1 MAVGDSTSCGAGNP
15 SEVSSVKVFMLG
27 WEFPPVVSGGLGV
40 ACYGLVKALNASGV
54 DVMFVLPRAAA
65 TAPTGTGGRAVEKVR
80 QLEVAKPAT
89 VQQAVERAVEHGAH
103 VLPEPEATHQP
114 PAKRTRV
121 EHHYEGGQD
130 VEKFVEVEGVQE
142 ERLQRVTFVPVDSP
156 LTPYMGAEQYERM
169 VVEEILNHKPVKRW
183 EKRFERSGGQW
194 VERIIEEPAGEPAPR
209 PAPKRY
215 LEGFGQEAP
224 PVVGQAGSSYAGD
237 LFSETQRYSRL
248 ALSIAAG
255 ETFDVVHAHEWMTF
269 EAGMAVAA
277 ATGKP
282 LVVQIHS
289 TEIDRAGTSANARII
304 DIEREGM
311 LAADRVIAVS
321 QQTRTQLI
329 EKYGIDARKIEVIYN
344 AAAEGEG
351 AGKREKP
358 RVHRRTVLF
367 LGRLVKQKGPD
378 YFLRA
383 AEKVLEVEPD
393 VRFIVAGQ
401 GEMLPELKKLATE
414 LGIRRQVTFAG
425 FLDRKRAAEVFGGAS
440 LYVMPSVSEPFG
452 IAPLEALS
460 HDVPVI
466 ISRQSGVAEVLKHVL
481 KVDFWDTGELAN
493 KILAVLRH
501 PSLGET
507 LRTHGRGEVKQF
519 SWGKAA
525 RQVMEL
531 YDALARKSHEA
542 DGDAAP
548 GEEPTA
554 EE

>member
-1 MAVGDSTSCGAGNP
+1 
-15 SEVSSVKVFMLG
+15 VSSVKVFMLG

-40 ACYGLVKALNASGV
+40 ACYGLVKALNASGA
-54 DVMFVLPRAAA
+54 DVMFVLPRARGLGGTAA
-65 TAPTGTGGRAVEKVR
+65 AGGRLVEKVR
-80 QLEVAKPAT
+80 EVEVAKAAE
-89 VQQAVERAVEHGAH
+89 VQEAVERAVEHGAH
-103 VLPEPEATHQP
+103 GLPEPEASQP

-121 EHHYEGGQD
+121 ERVYEGGQE
-130 VEKFVEVEGVQE
+130 VEKVVELEGVAE
-142 ERLQRVTFVPVDSP
+142 ERLQRVTFVPVDVA
-156 LTPYMGAEQYERM
+156 LTPYMGAEQYQRM
-169 VVEEILNHKPVKRW
+169 VVEEIVNHRPVKRW

-194 VERIIEEPAGEPAPR
+194 VERIVEESVEPAAPR
-209 PAPKRY
+209 QPPKRY
-215 LEGFGQEAP
+215 LEGFGQEAS
-224 PVVGQAGSSYAGD
+224 PVMGQAGSSYAGD
-237 LFSETQRYSRL
+237 LFSETQRYARL
-248 ALSIAAG
+248 ALSIAEG

-289 TEIDRAGTSANARII
+289 TEMDRAGVAANGKII

-311 LAADRVIAVS
+311 LAADRVVAVS

-329 EKYGIDARKIEVIYN
+329 EKYGIDGRKIEVVYN

-351 AGKREKP
+351 AEQRP
-358 RVHRRTVLF
+358 RVRKRTVLF

-383 AEKVLEVEPD
+383 AQKVLEVEPD

-401 GEMLPELKKLATE
+401 GEMLLELKKLAGE
-414 LGIRRQVTFAG
+414 LGIRRQVTFTG
-425 FLDRKRAAEVFGGAS
+425 FLDRKRATEVFGGAS

-507 LRTHGRGEVKQF
+507 LRVHGRGEVKQF

-525 RQVMEL
+525 RQVMEV
-531 YDALARKSHEA
+531 YEALGAK
-542 DGDAAP
+542 
-548 GEEPTA
+548 GEE
-554 EE
+554 